1 MRRINRNHILKHYR
15 LNEAMDDSFSLE
27 ELSQLPTFV
36 SRLNYCKQH
45 LGNPIGNGSSRTV
58 FQIDDGKCL
67 KLAKNAKGIAQNEVE
82 YDRHVESYDVTP
94 SLFEQ
99 DDDNKWIITEYVL
112 PAKAQDI
119 KECLGIDFKT
129 FCDFVKCCYNCYAYN
144 GYKRPTEM
152 SEEEFVELLD
162 SNQWFNDLYYY
173 MADYQLPCGDLLRLS
188 NLGMVMRYGEPQIVI
203 LDSGLNN
210 DVYNKYYKR

>member
-1 MRRINRNHILKHYR
+1 
-15 LNEAMDDSFSLE
+15 MDDSFSLE

>member
-1 MRRINRNHILKHYR
+1 MRRINRNNILKRYR

-58 FQIDDGKCL
+58 FQIDDEKCL
-67 KLAKNAKGIAQNEVE
+67 KLAKNAKGLAQNEVE

-94 SLFEQ
+94 YLFEQ

-162 SNQWFNDLYYY
+162 SSQWFNDLYDY